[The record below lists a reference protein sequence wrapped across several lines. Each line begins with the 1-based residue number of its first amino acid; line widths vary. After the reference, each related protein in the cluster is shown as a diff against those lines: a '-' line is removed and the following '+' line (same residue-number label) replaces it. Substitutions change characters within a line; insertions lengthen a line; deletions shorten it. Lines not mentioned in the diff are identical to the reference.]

1 MSRRGKAKKV
11 ININKKSEQQLLDPI
26 EEKKDDHNDELEHDE
41 LVV

>member
-11 ININKKSEQQLLDPI
+11 ININKKSEQKFMDPI
-26 EEKKDDHNDELEHDE
+26 MEQKDDHNDELEHDE